1 MANSSCFQGSKIVA
15 AAGTP
20 VQAGLAG
27 QKFGSVLIY
36 GQKAKGSA
44 NTGIV
49 YVGFGNLPAQPI
61 AVGGSLSISIDP
73 ANGMSMAD
81 IWVDAAT
88 NGDGI
93 TFDGTQF

>member
-1 MANSSCFQGSKIVA
+1 MAGSCFQGSKIVA

-20 VQAGLAG
+20 VPAGPAG
-27 QKFGSVLIY
+27 QKFGSVIFH

-49 YVGFGNLPAQPI
+49 YVGFGNLPAIPI
-61 AVGGSLSISIDP
+61 AVGASLSISVDP
-73 ANGMSMAD
+73 ANQMSMAD
-81 IWVDAAT
+81 VWVDAAS

-93 TFDGTQF
+93 TYDGTQF